1 MKNLILKFQPTSP
14 VRETT
19 LTNLLM
25 ALWQNGF
32 QPTSPVRETTKYEHR
47 NDGCNFISTHVPRA
61 GDDVDVLIIHNFAFK
76 FQPTSPVRE
85 TTRGS
90 APLGLQYIFQ
100 PTSPV
105 RETTFLPRRILPDTA
120 ISTHVPRAGDDVE
133 QESQWFRCIMISTHV
148 PRAGDD
154 NCLPGIDLT

>member
-1 MKNLILKFQPTSP
+1 MAMKNLILKFQPTSP

-85 TTRGS
+85 TTCPFPVGVLTTQDFNPRPPCGRRPAKSCRPS
-90 APLGLQYIFQ
+90 AKG
-100 PTSPV
+100 
-105 RETTFLPRRILPDTA
+105 
-120 ISTHVPRAGDDVE
+120 
-133 QESQWFRCIMISTHV
+133 
-148 PRAGDD
+148 
-154 NCLPGIDLT
+154 